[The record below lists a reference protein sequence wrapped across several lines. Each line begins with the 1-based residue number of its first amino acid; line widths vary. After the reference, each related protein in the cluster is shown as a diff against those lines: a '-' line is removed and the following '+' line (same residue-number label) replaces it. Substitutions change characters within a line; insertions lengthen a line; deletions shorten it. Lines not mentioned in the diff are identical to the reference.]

1 MQLTDSPKP
10 TEFWWPDPS
19 AFEDLTVE
27 DAEQGFTLIA
37 PDDTECGEW
46 LAHWNQSPEHIEL
59 FTEAFTEA
67 LKNNLDTL
75 LEQHGQTESIS
86 NGLHKDG
93 VKTEDVS
100 AGSQS

>member
-59 FTEAFTEA
+59 FTEAFTQA
-67 LKNNLDTL
+67 LKNNIDTT
-75 LEQHGQTESIS
+75 LEKHGQTQSIS
-86 NGLHKDG
+86 NGVHENG
-93 VKTEDVS
+93 EQTQDVC
-100 AGSQS
+100 AGSQP

>member
-1 MQLTDSPKP
+1 MVEFFWPSP
-10 TEFWWPDPS
+10 D

-27 DAEQGFTLIA
+27 DTDDGFTLTA

-46 LAHWNQSPEHIEL
+46 LAYWSQSPEHIEL

-67 LKNNLDTL
+67 LKNNLDTI
-75 LEQHGQTESIS
+75 LEE
-86 NGLHKDG
+86 NGKNEVLPDG
-93 VKTEDVS
+93 SQSDPSKAQDVS